1 MFFCLLG
8 KPLAA
13 LGWWF
18 LFQSADANEALLLKT
33 QPKME
38 AEVERLERAVSAEEA
53 RVKSESSA
61 YSNYRRFTKLPQL
74 TTIALHREKN
84 STRWRSRLNPT
95 ILGSTA
101 TKPAFKQHHK
111 LFFPLDNNS
120 SKPKISPQV
129 SIFPRFDDLLL
140 LLAGGLLTLVAHS
153 LGQLWE
159 RRREGRLRALGRET
173 AAFLYY
179 NVNST
184 KNNLDRDSSETHA
197 SINPKVEITNTNKD
211 FSQGSAETTFCSG
224 ERSWG
229 EGSWDECMCEE
240 NFSLYSDVPLNESLL
255 EEEEKR
261 TWV

>member
-1 MFFCLLG
+1 MFFCPLG

-13 LGWWF
+13 LGWF
-18 LFQSADANEALLLKT
+18 LFQSAADATLNPLLLKT
-33 QPKME
+33 QSKME

-53 RVKSESSA
+53 RVKSESFA

-184 KNNLDRDSSETHA
+184 KNNLDRDSSDNA
-197 SINPKVEITNTNKD
+197 SINPKVEITNTKD

-224 ERSWG
+224 ERSWA
-229 EGSWDECMCEE
+229 EGSWDECACEE